1 MPSSIG
7 AGDTFVA
14 GMLFGILCHEH
25 DWDNVRKLQFA
36 TELAGL
42 KVRQDGFQ
50 GLGVAIN
57 NRLS

>member
-1 MPSSIG
+1 MYSSIG

-42 KVRQDGFQ
+42 KICQYGFQ
-50 GLGVAIN
+50 GLGVAMN
-57 NRLS
+57 NSLR